1 MTTIFVWSIGALTLA
16 VLALRGLIIGVVE
29 HLESDDR

>member
-1 MTTIFVWSIGALTLA
+1 MNTILVWSIGALALA
-16 VLALRGLIIGVVE
+16 GLALRGLINGVVE